1 MNILIKLTCLIGLV
15 MAPIL
20 GSGSHTIADNALVAL
35 QLAHVPMSQE
45 ECFAKGCTNMAC
57 EHMKGV
63 TLAHD
68 VTKQVTIEKTNV
80 NGAVTATTTTVNG
93 KVETQVLK
101 VQMLLFRRKLML

>member
-1 MNILIKLTCLIGLV
+1 
-15 MAPIL
+15 
-20 GSGSHTIADNALVAL
+20 
-35 QLAHVPMSQE
+35 MSQE